1 MWTLRKLLNTQCVIL
16 EKYNGT
22 FVIIKIAVVGGR
34 EYCDYSR
41 EFFRAWPFVHFKSF
55 VLSLMRSNDRND
67 FIFLEKAFGQLE
79 SKKVRAS
86 SHFIGLCYF
95 LQRAILVINRISPY
109 KITKQSRLRYFLDPI
124 NILNIFQLE

>member
-41 EFFRAWPFVHFKSF
+41 EFFRA
-55 VLSLMRSNDRND
+55 
-67 FIFLEKAFGQLE
+67 
-79 SKKVRAS
+79 
-86 SHFIGLCYF
+86 
-95 LQRAILVINRISPY
+95 
-109 KITKQSRLRYFLDPI
+109 
-124 NILNIFQLE
+124 